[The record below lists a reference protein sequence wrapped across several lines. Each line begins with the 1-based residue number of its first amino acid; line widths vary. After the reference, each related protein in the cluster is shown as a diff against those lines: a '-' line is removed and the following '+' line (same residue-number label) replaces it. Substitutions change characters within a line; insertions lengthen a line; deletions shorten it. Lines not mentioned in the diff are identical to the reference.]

1 MKRASKTMDKEIVT
15 VEDARKFILC
25 LIEKDLMFHLDD
37 DVDDI
42 IWDKDVPRALLET
55 IKKRHEEIWNVGN
68 PWEYADDIIGR
79 FLDRSMY
86 VSSCKEYD
94 DDGKHCTEQQF
105 VNSKWESK
113 AWEMHLKR
121 CEGMMAEADDD
132 LDV

>member
-68 PWEYADDIIGR
+68 PWEYAEDIINN
-79 FLDRSMY
+79 FLESLRVEPDLVRTNR
-86 VSSCKEYD
+86 
-94 DDGKHCTEQQF
+94 GKRIERLD
-105 VNSKWESK
+105 
-113 AWEMHLKR
+113 WEMHLKD